1 MIGRRVGK
9 PGKLVLNKETIRAL
23 RDDAMTRAVGGT
35 TETIMPQTPNVDTQV
50 YTVCGFE
57 PPPWVSTSPPTH
69 LC

>member
-1 MIGRRVGK
+1 MSERRVGK
-9 PGKLVLNKETIRAL
+9 PGRLVLNKETIREL
-23 RDDAMTRAVGGT
+23 RDAAMTHAVGGT
-35 TETIMPQTPNVDTQV
+35 TETIMPQTPNVDTKV